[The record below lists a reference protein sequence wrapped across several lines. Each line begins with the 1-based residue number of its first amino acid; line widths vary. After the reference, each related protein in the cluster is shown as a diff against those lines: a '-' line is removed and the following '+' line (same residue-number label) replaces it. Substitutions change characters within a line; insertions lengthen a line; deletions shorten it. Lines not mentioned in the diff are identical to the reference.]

1 MRIILKQEVDN
12 LGLAGDVVEVADGY
26 ARNYLIPRGL
36 AIKATRGALKQAELL
51 TRARKAQEA
60 RTLGAA
66 EQYRHSLESRALRI
80 PVRVDERGHLY
91 GSVGAVEVEKAL
103 KERGHDIE
111 RRRIDLKHPIKEI
124 GAYHVKVRLHPQVW
138 AELPIEVVD
147 AEGRVI
153 AEAVDTDGERSPAGE
168 EEAAAAEASAE
179 GASPAPEAPAAG
191 DGAGGGPSRTRR
203 GQRVSE
209 QEM

>member
-66 EQYRHSLESRALRI
+66 EQYRDILESRALRI

-91 GSVGAVEVEKAL
+91 GSVGAVEVQKAL
-103 KERGHDIE
+103 KDRGHEVE
-111 RRRIDLKHPIKEI
+111 RRRIDLKHPIKEV
-124 GAYHVKVRLHPQVW
+124 GAYSVRVRLHPQVA

-147 AEGRVI
+147 AEGRVR
-153 AEAVDTDGERSPAGE
+153 AEGVTSGGE
-168 EEAAAAEASAE
+168 EPAPAE
-179 GASPAPEAPAAG
+179 GAAASEDSDEATQPQPDAPAGG
-191 DGAGGGPSRTRR
+191 DGAGARSTRVRR
-203 GQRVSE
+203 GQRASE

>member
-1 MRIILKQEVDN
+1 MRIILQQEVDN
-12 LGLAGDVVEVADGY
+12 LGLAGDVVDVADGY

-51 TRARKAQEA
+51 TRSRKAQEA

-66 EQYRHSLESRALRI
+66 EQYRQTLESRTLRI

-91 GSVGAVEVEKAL
+91 GSVGPVEVQKAL
-103 KERGHDIE
+103 KERGQDLE
-111 RRRIDLKHPIKEI
+111 RRRIDFKHPIKEV
-124 GAYHVKVRLHPQVW
+124 GAYSVRVRLHPQVS

-147 AEGRVI
+147 TEGRFTPVG
-153 AEAVDTDGERSPAGE
+153 VG
-168 EEAAAAEASAE
+168 ASAE
-179 GASPAPEAPAAG
+179 GSPSEERAAAVTESDEGGQPGPETSAG
-191 DGAGGGPSRTRR
+191 DDGAGETPARTRR
-203 GQRVSE
+203 GQRASE

>member
-26 ARNYLIPRGL
+26 ARNYLIPREL

-60 RTLGAA
+60 KTLGGADR
-66 EQYRHSLESRALRI
+66 YREVLESRALRI

-91 GSVGAVEVEKAL
+91 GSVGAVEVQKAL
-103 KERGHDIE
+103 RERGHDVE

-124 GAYHVKVRLHPQVW
+124 GAYSVSVRLHPQVS
-138 AELPIEVVD
+138 AKLPIEVVD
-147 AEGRVI
+147 AEGRVSLEEV
-153 AEAVDTDGERSPAGE
+153 ASGGEGPSIR
-168 EEAAAAEASAE
+168 EEATAAAEAAE
-179 GASPAPEAPAAG
+179 ASQPEFGAGASGEG
-191 DGAGGGPSRTRR
+191 SDGASAPNRR
-203 GQRVSE
+203 RQEASE
-209 QEM
+209 QET

>member
-26 ARNYLIPRGL
+26 ARNYLIPRGM

-66 EQYRHSLESRALRI
+66 EQYRDILESRALRI

-91 GSVGAVEVEKAL
+91 GSVGAVEVQKAL
-103 KERGHDIE
+103 KERGHEVE
-111 RRRIDLKHPIKEI
+111 RRRIDLKHPIKEV
-124 GAYHVKVRLHPQVW
+124 GAYSVKVRLHPQIS
-138 AELPIEVVD
+138 ADLPIEVVD
-147 AEGRVI
+147 VEGRVS
-153 AEAVDTDGERSPAGE
+153 AEGVGRGAEESAPAEGAAASEDTD
-168 EEAAAAEASAE
+168 EASQPEPEASA
-179 GASPAPEAPAAG
+179 SG
-191 DGAGGGPSRTRR
+191 DGAGGRSTRTRR
-203 GQRVSE
+203 SQRVSE

>member
-26 ARNYLIPRGL
+26 ARNYLIPRAL

-51 TRARKAQEA
+51 TRTRKAQEA
-60 RTLGAA
+60 KTLGAS
-66 EQYRHSLESRALRI
+66 EEYREVLESRALRI

-91 GSVGAVEVEKAL
+91 GSVGAVEVQKAL
-103 KERGHDIE
+103 RERGHDVE
-111 RRRIDLKHPIKEI
+111 RRRIDLKHAIKEI
-124 GAYHVKVRLHPQVW
+124 GAYSVTVRLHPQVS

-147 AEGRVI
+147 AEGRVSPEEV
-153 AEAVDTDGERSPAGE
+153 ATGGEGPSSREGVTPADERVEAAQPEPAAAGTGEGSDGAPAG
-168 EEAAAAEASAE
+168 
-179 GASPAPEAPAAG
+179 
-191 DGAGGGPSRTRR
+191 TRR
-203 GQRVSE
+203 RPQASE

>member
-26 ARNYLIPRGL
+26 ARNYLIPREL

-60 RTLGAA
+60 KTLGTA
-66 EQYRHSLESRALRI
+66 EQYREVLESRALRI

-91 GSVGAVEVEKAL
+91 GSVGAVEVQKAL
-103 KERGHDIE
+103 AERGHEVE

-124 GAYHVKVRLHPQVW
+124 GSYSVSVRLHPQVS
-138 AELPIEVVD
+138 AKVPFEVVD
-147 AEGRVI
+147 AEGRVSLEET
-153 AEAVDTDGERSPAGE
+153 ARDGEGPSAREGAT
-168 EEAAAAEASAE
+168 AAAETAAATQSEPTAGETGE
-179 GASPAPEAPAAG
+179 GSGDLPAR
-191 DGAGGGPSRTRR
+191 SRDR
-203 GQRVSE
+203 QQASE
-209 QEM
+209 QET

>member
-12 LGLAGDVVEVADGY
+12 LGLAGDVVDVADGY
-26 ARNYLIPRGL
+26 ARNYLIPREF

-60 RTLGAA
+60 KTLGAA
-66 EQYRHSLESRALRI
+66 KQYREVLESRALRI

-91 GSVGAVEVEKAL
+91 GSVGAVEVQKAL
-103 KERGHDIE
+103 GERGHEVE

-124 GAYHVKVRLHPQVW
+124 GSYSVGVRLHPQVS

-147 AEGRVI
+147 AEGRVSL
-153 AEAVDTDGERSPAGE
+153 EEDGEGPSVREGATGAAETAAAAQS
-168 EEAAAAEASAE
+168 EAAAGETDE
-179 GASPAPEAPAAG
+179 GSDDAPAR
-191 DGAGGGPSRTRR
+191 SRDK
-203 GQRVSE
+203 QQASE
-209 QEM
+209 QET

>member
-36 AIKATRGALKQAELL
+36 AIKATRGALKQADLL
-51 TRARKAQEA
+51 MRTRKAQEA

-66 EQYRHSLESRALRI
+66 EQYRQVLESRVLRI

-91 GSVGAVEVEKAL
+91 GSVGAVEVQKAL
-103 KERGHDIE
+103 KERGHDVE
-111 RRRIDLKHPIKEI
+111 RRRIDLKHPIKDV
-124 GAYHVKVRLHPQVW
+124 GAYSVKVRLHPQVS

-147 AEGRVI
+147 AEGRVSP
-153 AEAVDTDGERSPAGE
+153 EGVGKGGEGSPAGE
-168 EEAAAAEASAE
+168 QAATPAEADE
-179 GASPAPEAPAAG
+179 GAPSEPVAPGMG
-191 DGAGGGPSRTRR
+191 DGAAGAPTRTRR

>member
-1 MRIILKQEVDN
+1 MKIILKQEVDN

-26 ARNYLIPRGL
+26 ARNYLVPRGL

-60 RTLGAA
+60 RTLGGA
-66 EQYRHSLESRALRI
+66 ERYRDALESKVIRI

-91 GSVGAVEVEKAL
+91 GSVGAVDVEKAL
-103 KERGHDIE
+103 KERGHDVE
-111 RRRIDLKHPIKEI
+111 RRRIDLKHPIKEV
-124 GAYHVKVRLHPQVW
+124 GAYSVKVRLHPQVS

-147 AEGRVI
+147 AEGRV
-153 AEAVDTDGERSPAGE
+153 
-168 EEAAAAEASAE
+168 SAE
-179 GASPAPEAPAAG
+179 GIGSSEQESPSREGAAPAEGSGEVIQPEPQTAAAG
-191 DGAGGGPSRTRR
+191 DGDGGVPGRSRRA
-203 GQRVSE
+203 QRASE